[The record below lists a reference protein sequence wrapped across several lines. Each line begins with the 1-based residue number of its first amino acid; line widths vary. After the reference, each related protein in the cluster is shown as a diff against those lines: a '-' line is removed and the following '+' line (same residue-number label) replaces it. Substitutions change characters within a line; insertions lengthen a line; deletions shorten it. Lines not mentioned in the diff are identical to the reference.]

1 MAASRFRPLRRDLL
15 DRPYR
20 NLFRQGNLPA
30 AFTEE
35 KAGVDMLAL
44 LYGKLGKR
52 TVELLDG
59 QLFFIEFFG
68 CFLPEEDMVFNAVPA
83 VEGVVGFGTVTAQ
96 GDVVSLAHKLFQRVS
111 YFVGNEKNG
120 VLSLM
125 GVDEHNIL

>member
-1 MAASRFRPLRRDLL
+1 
-15 DRPYR
+15 
-20 NLFRQGNLPA
+20 
-30 AFTEE
+30 
-35 KAGVDMLAL
+35 MLAL
-44 LYGKLGKR
+44 FDREFGEGP
-52 TVELLDG
+52 VELLDG

-96 GDVVSLAHKLFQRVS
+96 GDVVFLAHKLFQRVS

-125 GVDEHNIL
+125 EWMSIIFCKINGFHERVPPSDFVVHEKGKTRTAARGER